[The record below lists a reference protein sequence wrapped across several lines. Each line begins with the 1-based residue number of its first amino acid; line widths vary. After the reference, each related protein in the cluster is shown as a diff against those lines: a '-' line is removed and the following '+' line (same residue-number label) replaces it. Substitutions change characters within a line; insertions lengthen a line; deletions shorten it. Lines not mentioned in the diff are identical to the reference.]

1 MAQQANVPH
10 AVAEVLYQV
19 VQAAQAAMAA
29 TPMVQQHLLVPHRVL
44 AATVA
49 IWALLAITTPLQAV

>member
-1 MAQQANVPH
+1 
-10 AVAEVLYQV
+10 
-19 VQAAQAAMAA
+19 MAA